1 MVTMEDTQG
10 REYEINPDGVEA
22 LEALGWTRIGA
33 ESDEATASGGD
44 GDGDAGDGDGDA
56 GDGDGGDA
64 GAESDEATAS
74 DDAAPAAP
82 RRGRPRKK

>member
-22 LEALGWTRIGA
+22 LEALGWKRAGA
-33 ESDEATASGGD
+33 ESDEAAASD
-44 GDGDAGDGDGDA
+44 DDGDAGAD
-56 GDGDGGDA
+56 